1 MYTFISAYW
10 YADFF
15 GKCIFL
21 SLFALSV
28 LTWIFLLN
36 KVYLF
41 RSVRSASKLFRSS
54 LLKQSGSILGV
65 QLEQIPKQA
74 HIGIAHPFASIYG
87 VIREKTTEIL
97 DKNNSFSKEERNFL
111 SNADIDL
118 ISSHV
123 EAAIIA
129 QREKLESNFYLL
141 STSVALAPFLGLLGT
156 VWGMLVSFSAMQS
169 GGHAMSNSAMLG
181 GLATALT
188 TTVLGLVIA
197 IPALIAQ
204 NYLKNESKKYHSE
217 MENFG
222 HTLLSTLELQYRK
235 VDIG

>member
-1 MYTFISAYW
+1 MYTFITAYW
-10 YADFF
+10 HADFF

-21 SLFALSV
+21 ALFALSIT
-28 LTWIFLLN
+28 TWIFLVN
-36 KVYLF
+36 KLMLF
-41 RSVRSASKLFRSS
+41 RTVRSTSKSFRTN
-54 LLKQSGSILGV
+54 LLAQTGSVLGIH
-65 QLEQIPKQA
+65 LEQMHWQA
-74 HIGIAHPFASIYG
+74 AHPFGKIYSIT
-87 VIREKTTEIL
+87 REKTTEIL
-97 DKNNSFSKEERNFL
+97 DKNNSYSKEERNFL
-111 SNADIDL
+111 SSADIDL

-123 EAAIIA
+123 EAVIIS
-129 QREKLESNFYLL
+129 QREKLESNFYIL
-141 STSVALAPFLGLLGT
+141 TTAVALAPFLGLLGT
-156 VWGMLVSFSAMQS
+156 VWGMLVSFSAMQT

-188 TTVLGLVIA
+188 TTVLGLLIA

-204 NYLKNESKKYHSE
+204 NYLKNESKMYHGE

>member
-1 MYTFISAYW
+1 MHLPT
-10 YADFF
+10 
-15 GKCIFL
+15 
-21 SLFALSV
+21 
-28 LTWIFLLN
+28 
-36 KVYLF
+36 
-41 RSVRSASKLFRSS
+41 
-54 LLKQSGSILGV
+54 
-65 QLEQIPKQA
+65 
-74 HIGIAHPFASIYG
+74 AHPFGKIYTI
-87 VIREKTTEIL
+87 IREKTTEIL
-97 DKNNSFSKEERNFL
+97 DKNNSFSQEERNFL

-123 EAAIIA
+123 EASIIA
-129 QREKLESNFYLL
+129 QREKLESNFYIL
-141 STSVALAPFLGLLGT
+141 STAVALAPFLGLLGT
-156 VWGMLVSFSAMQS
+156 VWGMLISFSAMQS

-188 TTVLGLVIA
+188 TTVLGLLIA

-204 NYLKNESKKYHSE
+204 NYLKNESRTYHSE